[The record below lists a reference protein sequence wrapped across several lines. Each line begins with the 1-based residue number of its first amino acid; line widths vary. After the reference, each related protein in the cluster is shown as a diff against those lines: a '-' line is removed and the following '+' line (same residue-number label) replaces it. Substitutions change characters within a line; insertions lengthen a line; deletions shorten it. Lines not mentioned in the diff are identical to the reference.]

1 MQSERSCPSL
11 KITTIADLHGDS
23 DQPRCEEQ
31 SVTVSHTRG
40 CGSTAQCAN
49 PNLMNRC
56 NLHTTATL
64 SSLSMEDLQTSLQ
77 TVCHPWL
84 KHLYAFAYTFP
95 HCQKGSMAR
104 TPLRLYFSVPPL
116 RCSLRTLQVM
126 FENNYLAARVDM
138 LRHQHKYTSQMLAN
152 PLTPPVVSTAPN
164 CSMQGRAASPSCQSK
179 KRPLATSSPPMTPDP
194 CEAFHGFCA
203 KTPVTSASPNYPD
216 FMALCTKQ
224 PVYASLEVGM
234 HKKYKQTTAHC
245 QHHSFYLC
253 KTAMPHSAKQAST
266 AIHAKDQT

>member
-77 TVCHPWL
+77 T
-84 KHLYAFAYTFP
+84 
-95 HCQKGSMAR
+95 
-104 TPLRLYFSVPPL
+104 
-116 RCSLRTLQVM
+116 VM